1 MPAGCSQRQR
11 YGRIDVR
18 TANCSRNVN
27 TEHNSKTPSKNDDNP
42 FVRKRVR
49 RNFIVERKGGYTTI
63 AEEDQYHCTE
73 KFSNHFTIGA
83 REWRRSTYRLTCH
96 GSSLHS
102 CSCRNRGEHIKL
114 PLQIHLQRECTT

>member
-42 FVRKRVR
+42 FVREWVR

-73 KFSNHFTIGA
+73 KFSNHVTIGA
-83 REWRRSTYRLTCH
+83 RDCSTSAYSLTYH
-96 GSSLHS
+96 RVSLHVV
-102 CSCRNRGEHIKL
+102 
-114 PLQIHLQRECTT
+114 